1 MTGDCF
7 LIPPINMVISGW
19 FMVRFTALISRN
31 FCRISTDGIGSYEV
45 EPVSFLP
52 VKWLFWKKTTCL
64 TWKFGVKCSA
74 FCSLWVGEESSPIW
88 MRIFARI
95 TPFTDK
101 GWNRLHPSE
110 AKDSHGKN
118 ILAPQLPCCC
128 GPIWSPFALIL
139 ALKGH
144 SCPKITQHF
153 RFVAYAL
160 FQPDPISYHQPL
172 SRTH

>member
-1 MTGDCF
+1 MAVLEKNNLFDMEIRRQMLHHF
-7 LIPPINMVISGW
+7 APFEL
-19 FMVRFTALISRN
+19 
-31 FCRISTDGIGSYEV
+31 
-45 EPVSFLP
+45 
-52 VKWLFWKKTTCL
+52 VKKK
-64 TWKFGVKCSA
+64 S
-74 FCSLWVGEESSPIW
+74 IW

-95 TPFTDK
+95 PPFTDK
-101 GWNRLHPSE
+101 GSNRLHPSE
-110 AKDSHGKN
+110 AKDSHSKN
-118 ILAPQLPCCC
+118 FLAPQLPCCL
-128 GPIWSPFALIL
+128 GPIWSPCALIL